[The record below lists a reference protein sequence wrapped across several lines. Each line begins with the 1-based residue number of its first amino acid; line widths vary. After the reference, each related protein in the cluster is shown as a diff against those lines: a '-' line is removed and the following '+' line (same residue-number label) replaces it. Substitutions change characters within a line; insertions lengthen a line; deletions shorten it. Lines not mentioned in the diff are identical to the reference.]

1 MTPTSEVLTCT
12 EPTGEN
18 GLFYLRLGLMST
30 VSNAVLESQHP
41 IYAFMDGKF
50 QQTTQ
55 SVVTVSNTVNTVKQ
69 TADTNSAKISNLTQT
84 LGTNADGT
92 TAENDIIH
100 QISEINQDLD
110 GISTRVSKTE
120 ASLRSS
126 TFATSSTAA
135 STKAKTAT
143 IFPENNDFELY
154 TGATITVKF
163 TNNNT
168 ASAPTLK
175 INSTEAKPIKT
186 YSGANL
192 SEAEYK

>member
-1 MTPTSEVLTCT
+1 MTPTTTVLTCT
-12 EPTGEN
+12 VPTQEDN
-18 GLFYLRLGLMST
+18 LFYIRLGLMST
-30 VSNAVLESQHP
+30 ATNAVLESQHP
-41 IYAFMDGKF
+41 IYAFIDGKF

-92 TAENDIIH
+92 TAADDIVH
-100 QISEINQDLD
+100 QISDIEQDLN

-120 ASLRSS
+120 VSLRG

-135 STKAKTAT
+135 STTTKVAT

-168 ASAPTLK
+168 ASTPTLN
-175 INSTEAKPIKT
+175 INSTGAKSIKT

>member
-1 MTPTSEVLTCT
+1 
-12 EPTGEN
+12 
-18 GLFYLRLGLMST
+18 MST
-30 VSNAVLESQHP
+30 ATNAVLESQHP

-69 TADTNSAKISNLTQT
+69 TVDTNSAKISNLTQT

-92 TAENDIIH
+92 TAADDIVH
-100 QISEINQDLD
+100 QISEIDQNLD

-120 ASLRSS
+120 VSLRG

-135 STKAKTAT
+135 NTKAKTAT
-143 IFPENNDFELY
+143 IFPENNNFELY
-154 TGATITVKF
+154 TGVTITVKF

-168 ASAPTLK
+168 ASAPTLN
-175 INSTEAKPIKT
+175 INSTGAKPIKT
-186 YSGANL
+186 YSGTNL
-192 SEAEYK
+192 SEEEYK